1 VCLYGC
7 MQLKEGF
14 MGMIRFS
21 KYGFGRNLVI
31 MIMALSV
38 LAFSAHERSAFA
50 VAAPPS
56 GGATTGGSV
65 GTPDPDPGLGSLVGD
80 LFGSVGS
87 AIGGV
92 ASSFFG
98 DPMTAGIGATTNSAG
113 GLFDAFSAASLADL
127 ITDPDVIAAGIMGAF
142 TGVYDIPV
150 DFGNDAK
157 GNAQSGGFIYDSN
170 NDSYALTVPDGSG
183 GTLVVANIN
192 DALQLGLDLGSFGS
206 IMANGAGAIINFG
219 PFTFNIGDFVSGLF
233 GDVGFCGQQ
242 AVGGLG
248 QVICNVHSAMS
259 GLPRVLEV
267 FAYISAMLMAV
278 TGTLK
283 MVEHVSDPRSV
294 PVWEPVKRYLAGGF
308 LFALPYTIEVLVNG
322 VSTGLGTIGNSNG
335 MAGNISGGGLDAML
349 VRLMSDIWSPM
360 LLSITWFSYMAAF
373 IFMLIGIHRLLKSA
387 QDGPRG
393 PAGIGTIMT
402 FIVAGALFSIDS
414 MLAAFS
420 GSMFSAVAG
429 GANVHTYGALA
440 QTTGDINVD
449 NHVAATIG
457 VGVAFMV
464 IVGWISFVR
473 GFFIIRGVA
482 EGDQQASLMAGV
494 THLLGGALAV
504 NIGPVIEA
512 VQSTLGLSADGLN
525 FT

>member
-1 VCLYGC
+1 
-7 MQLKEGF
+7 MK
-14 MGMIRFS
+14 RFS
-21 KYGFGRNLVI
+21 KSGFCRNLVV

-38 LAFSAHERSAFA
+38 LAISGQGRYAAASSGGGTGGTTTTTSTTSVLGSIFSAA
-50 VAAPPS
+50 
-56 GGATTGGSV
+56 
-65 GTPDPDPGLGSLVGD
+65 GT
-80 LFGSVGS
+80 
-87 AIGGV
+87 AISGV

-98 DPMTAGIGATTNSAG
+98 PISAGVGGVGTSAGGIFDSFTETNLLGMLSDPAVITAGIIG
-113 GLFDAFSAASLADL
+113 G
-127 ITDPDVIAAGIMGAF
+127 I
-142 TGVYDIPV
+142 TGVYNIPV
-150 DFGNDAK
+150 DFG
-157 GNAQSGGFIYDSN
+157 GNGSGGFIYDSN
-170 NDSYALTVPDGSG
+170 NDTYALTVPDGSG
-183 GTLVVANIN
+183 GSMTVANIN
-192 DALQLGLDLGSFGS
+192 DALQLGLDLGSLGS
-206 IMANGAGAIINFG
+206 IMANGNGAIINFG
-219 PFTFNIGDFVSGLF
+219 PFTFNIGDFMSGLF
-233 GDVGFCGQQ
+233 GSTGYCGQN

-248 QVICNVHSAMS
+248 QVICNVQTAMGGFPEILS
-259 GLPRVLEV
+259 I

-308 LFALPYTIEVLVNG
+308 LFALPYTIEILVNG

-402 FIVAGALFSIDS
+402 FVVAGALFSIDS

-429 GANVHTYGALA
+429 GANVHTYGVLA
-440 QTTGDINVD
+440 QTTGDANVD
-449 NHVAATIG
+449 DHIAATIG

-512 VQSTLGLSADGLN
+512 VQSTLGLSAYGLN